1 MKETLLELIEL
12 RVLEY
17 GEPNGSMVQFEIDG
31 LFYDVD
37 YTSRIETKQGMKSGD
52 YDVPN
57 DNDSE
62 GEMAELGNINSL
74 FYIL

>member
-1 MKETLLELIEL
+1 
-12 RVLEY
+12 
-17 GEPNGSMVQFEIDG
+17 
-31 LFYDVD
+31 
-37 YTSRIETKQGMKSGD
+37 MKSGD

-57 DNDSE
+57 DSDELNVIITDVEIRNIYDSE